1 MSVATAVRRMAGS
14 AIVGGALLASSAVV
28 AQAQVA
34 SPLPFLGTGAVVSVR
49 YVGFNGAID
58 KSVLAYRVCTTP
70 PVGTCSTTAGSYTDL
85 FSNLA
90 PGASVP
96 GDQVVIGPVAA
107 GAEVIFRLTNVTQG
121 GGTNFTFYSGP
132 FSRNPDGVG
141 HVAVGPGSGTGA
153 AGGGVYALRFNF
165 EDRSATVE
173 PISDRDLNDLNFEVA
188 FGATSTVPE
197 PSSIALMLG
206 GLLAVGFAAR
216 RRRAV

>member
-1 MSVATAVRRMAGS
+1 VSVATAVRRMAGS

-34 SPLPFLGTGAVVSVR
+34 SPLPFLGTGTVVSVR
-49 YVGFNGAID
+49 YVGFNGAVD

-85 FSNLA
+85 FSNLN

-96 GDQVVIGPVAA
+96 GMQVVIGPVAA
-107 GAEVIFRLTNVTQG
+107 GQEVIFRLTNLAQG

-141 HVAVGPGSGTGA
+141 HVAVGPGSGTVA
-153 AGGGVYALRFNF
+153 AGGGVYALGFNF
-165 EDRSATVE
+165 EDRSATVP
-173 PISDRDLNDLNFEVA
+173 PISDQDLNDLNFEVA
-188 FGATSTVPE
+188 LASTVPE